1 LKPED
6 RFWLGSDQSVP
17 IAKTTLPRT
26 PIATL
31 RFATMLPTEEEMR
44 DTRWHALF
52 EAVGYNLGHFGTDVQ
67 YFESPVPGEPDK
79 DDPDR
84 ENIPTKH
91 LNTYV
96 LERLVRYRYDGV
108 KEGAPLHGEGL
119 LYDFIEDFRTWTV
132 ATFTRLDKDLRV
144 ELRRVLR
151 ERGIYTGE
159 KGRID
164 QQLATLANSEDDVP
178 READEVYK
186 KVLQEAHC
194 PLRCLRS
201 GTKPATML
209 RARDSS

>member
-91 LNTYV
+91 QGGGTMMMTTTIV
-96 LERLVRYRYDGV
+96 GIVAKERVASVDGSGEHCHYSWLVRRC
-108 KEGAPLHGEGL
+108 
-119 LYDFIEDFRTWTV
+119 
-132 ATFTRLDKDLRV
+132 
-144 ELRRVLR
+144 
-151 ERGIYTGE
+151 GILPPE
-159 KGRID
+159 
-164 QQLATLANSEDDVP
+164 VP
-178 READEVYK
+178 RDLHTWRWNSHFVTTTASMKYK
-186 KVLQEAHC
+186 HLALFC
-194 PLRCLRS
+194 S
-201 GTKPATML
+201 
-209 RARDSS
+209 